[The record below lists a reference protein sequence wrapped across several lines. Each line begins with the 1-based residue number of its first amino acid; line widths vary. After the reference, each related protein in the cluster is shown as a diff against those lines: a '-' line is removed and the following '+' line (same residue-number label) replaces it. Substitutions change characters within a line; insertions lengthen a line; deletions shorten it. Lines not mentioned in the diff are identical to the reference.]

1 VSKEEFLA
9 TLLVN
14 VISIILGGGIV
25 LLIIEWRRH
34 QREKIQWL
42 IEDATLQIDIPRA
55 ELHVVR
61 WEISD
66 DMTEKEQLW
75 VLKNKLDGQLR
86 AFTLIAEFVIRNT
99 TQAEIVVTSYK
110 AYTSLSPSSHQEV
123 QYYDLET
130 YDLILVD
137 EIGVFTIKPYGVV
150 PRYCV
155 IHWSGRS
162 SEVPSS
168 LFVESTTSSGKVI
181 KGKTVLNVVSE
192 EFNEI
197 QLHESHYRP
206 KNYLRK
212 IGVPIEEDDI
222 PF

>member
-86 AFTLIAEFVIRNT
+86 AFTVIAEFVI
-99 TQAEIVVTSYK
+99 S
-110 AYTSLSPSSHQEV
+110 
-123 QYYDLET
+123 
-130 YDLILVD
+130 
-137 EIGVFTIKPYGVV
+137 
-150 PRYCV
+150 
-155 IHWSGRS
+155 
-162 SEVPSS
+162 
-168 LFVESTTSSGKVI
+168 
-181 KGKTVLNVVSE
+181 VLKS
-192 EFNEI
+192 
-197 QLHESHYRP
+197 
-206 KNYLRK
+206 KNLPP
-212 IGVPIEEDDI
+212 G
-222 PF
+222 